1 MKPDAKV
8 TGDIIVQHAGP
19 NRWIVSNV
27 FTRSHIGVDGRGLNW
42 LDALTSGKTLKG
54 KTVKLWEISFFSNEE
69 SLGGSYSLIR
79 DPSKWKTPKVLKPED
94 FEKICIDLTIL
105 IEDQDA
111 YREDLI
117 ENSISLMTSFW

>member
-1 MKPDAKV
+1 MMKPCAKV

-69 SLGGSYSLIR
+69 SLLADPTRVIR
-79 DPSKWKTPKVLKPED
+79 DPSEWRNPKALSLK
-94 FEKICIDLTIL
+94 
-105 IEDQDA
+105 
-111 YREDLI
+111 
-117 ENSISLMTSFW
+117 SLKKFVST

>member
-1 MKPDAKV
+1 MMKPCAKV

-69 SLGGSYSLIR
+69 SLWQIR
-79 DPSKWKTPKVLKPED
+79 LALSVIHPSGRLQSP
-94 FEKICIDLTIL
+94 
-105 IEDQDA
+105 
-111 YREDLI
+111 
-117 ENSISLMTSFW
+117 